1 MKQPIEPLQPLYI
14 EEGFQNAFTLRGE
27 KIYRVEIGA
36 GRHYRRENGNTYKSL
51 TTFLDAVMPA
61 NRFLQNWREKL
72 TADMGSV
79 EKVEEFVQATADYGT
94 ALHVAVADFCR
105 NRKVNWAE
113 FDAWAFSYLSG
124 MGMQPDTISA
134 AHQELTKDFASMLQF
149 LYDYEVK
156 VLAVELPVWLD
167 SGVATLID
175 LVVEM
180 NDKKYT
186 EKTEPGKRGRH
197 YAIINLKSGK
207 KGFFESHILQL
218 CGERA
223 MFQNVFGSHLTVE
236 QVYNL
241 APTDWRTTPN
251 YKIKNQTAEIA
262 DKRLDDQFNLFV
274 TIGTLR
280 RVLTMPEKE
289 FTVFLGETPY
299 GANPADAMRVMGY
312 DEYTRRKMEDYEREQ
327 AENEAANFDALYREN

>member
-1 MKQPIEPLQPLYI
+1 MKQQIESLQPLYLGD
-14 EEGFQNAFTLRGE
+14 GFENTFKLRGE
-27 KIYRVEIGA
+27 RIFRVEIGA
-36 GRHYRRENGNTYKSL
+36 GRHYRRENGQTYKSL

-94 ALHVAVADFCR
+94 ALHIAVADFCR
-105 NRKVNWAE
+105 NGKVNWAE

-186 EKTEPGKRGRH
+186 EKTEKGKRNRH
-197 YAIINLKSGK
+197 HAIINLKSGK

-223 MFQNVFGSHLTVE
+223 MFNTVFGSDLLIE

-241 APTDWRTTPN
+241 APTDWKTAPN
-251 YKIKNQTAEIA
+251 YKIKNQTAEIS
-262 DKRLDDQFNLFV
+262 DKKMDDQFNFFV
-274 TIGTLR
+274 IIGKLR
-280 RVLTMPEKE
+280 KVLDMPEKE
-289 FTVFLGETPY
+289 FTVFLGETYY

-312 DEYTRRKMEDYEREQ
+312 DEYTRRKMEDYEREL
-327 AENEAANFDALYREN
+327 AENEARYFDALYGEN

>member
-1 MKQPIEPLQPLYI
+1 MKENIESLTPLYM
-14 EEGFQNAFTLRGE
+14 EPEFGKAFALRGE
-27 KIYRVEIGA
+27 RLFRVEIGA
-36 GRHYRRENGNTYKSL
+36 GRHYRRESGQTYKSL

-79 EKVEEFVQATADYGT
+79 EKVDEFVQATADYGT
-94 ALHVAVADFCR
+94 ALHMAIADFCR

-113 FDAWAFSYLSG
+113 FDAWAFNYLIG
-124 MGMQPDTISA
+124 MGLSADTISA
-134 AHQELTKDFASMLQF
+134 AHQELTKDFASLLQF
-149 LYDYEVK
+149 LYDYDVEI
-156 VLAVELPVWLD
+156 LAVELPVWLD

-175 LVVEM
+175 LVVNM
-180 NDKKYT
+180 NAKKYVDT
-186 EKTEPGKRGRH
+186 PVEKRQRH
-197 YAIINLKSGK
+197 SAIINLKSGK

-223 MFQNVFGSHLTVE
+223 MFQNVFGNHMQVD

-241 APTDWRTTPN
+241 APTDWRTAPN

-262 DKRLDDQFNLFV
+262 DKRLDEQFNLFIS
-274 TIGTLR
+274 IGQIR

-289 FTVFLGETPY
+289 FTVFLGETVY
-299 GANPADAMRVMGY
+299 GSNPADAMRVMGY
-312 DEYTRRKMEDYEREQ
+312 DEYARRKMEDYQREQ
-327 AENEAANFDALYREN
+327 AENEAAAFDALYREN